1 MKLRYLNVPLDQ
13 AENIDP
19 TIIPKPDYSNVSK
32 SVKVGNPKWIEF
44 TNLYINDEGGN
55 VARDAD
61 GGNQSHITELETSF
75 KNGILT
81 NEEVGAVKDR
91 GPGFEKRYELKYSYH
106 RTDALL
112 NLNQKGH
119 WYYIIE
125 ATDNE
130 WLDIC
135 SVENEPKSPKLA
147 NKEAEIVKI
156 QAEQIERGILSKNE
170 DAIRKRLKQ
179 LYPTRPKV
187 SLDRIAQGIFHM
199 KQIPQRFTYW
209 TSPKIKRWKDD
220 HFSGSF
226 EVDGKLDVSENM
238 YGFTTKIGGVYR
250 TYYRAKMKY
259 AENGIKSYVN
269 CFSGQIT
276 KTEPLAKQRQ
286 SIIDEYVAL
295 RIADYKVYGKDVC
308 FLTINGFFPQEDTES
323 KKHFFNVDVQKE
335 VERTIK
341 KEIKKLHNYK
351 NAA

>member
-13 AENIDP
+13 AKNIDP

-91 GPGFEKRYELKYSYH
+91 GPGFQKRYELKYSYH

-135 SVENEPKSPKLA
+135 SVENEPKAPKLA
-147 NKEAEIVKI
+147 NKEAEIIKI

-170 DAIRKRLKQ
+170 NAIRKRLKQ

-199 KQIPQRFTYW
+199 KQI
-209 TSPKIKRWKDD
+209 
-220 HFSGSF
+220 H
-226 EVDGKLDVSENM
+226 
-238 YGFTTKIGGVYR
+238 
-250 TYYRAKMKY
+250 
-259 AENGIKSYVN
+259 
-269 CFSGQIT
+269 
-276 KTEPLAKQRQ
+276 
-286 SIIDEYVAL
+286 
-295 RIADYKVYGKDVC
+295 
-308 FLTINGFFPQEDTES
+308 
-323 KKHFFNVDVQKE
+323 
-335 VERTIK
+335 
-341 KEIKKLHNYK
+341 
-351 NAA
+351 

>member
-91 GPGFEKRYELKYSYH
+91 GPGFQKRYELKYSYH

-135 SVENEPKSPKLA
+135 SVENEPKAPKLA
-147 NKEAEIVKI
+147 NKEAEIIKI

-170 DAIRKRLKQ
+170 VAIRKRLKE
-179 LYPTRPKV
+179 LYPTRPKI
-187 SLDRIAQGIFHM
+187 SLDRIAQGIFEL
-199 KQIPQRFTYW
+199 KDIAVRFTYW
-209 TSPKIKRWKDD
+209 TNPKIKRWRED
-220 HFSGSF
+220 HFSGNF
-226 EVDGKLDVSENM
+226 EIDGKKDTLKNM
-238 YGFTTKIGGVYR
+238 FGFTTKIGGVYR
-250 TYYRAKMKY
+250 T
-259 AENGIKSYVN
+259 S
-269 CFSGQIT
+269 
-276 KTEPLAKQRQ
+276 LQ
-286 SIIDEYVAL
+286 S
-295 RIADYKVYGKDVC
+295 K
-308 FLTINGFFPQEDTES
+308 N
-323 KKHFFNVDVQKE
+323 
-335 VERTIK
+335 
-341 KEIKKLHNYK
+341 EIC
-351 NAA
+351 